1 MVSRQEVEAR
11 AEQRAAEIAEAV
23 VRLAEDRAKQ
33 EVVEC
38 QEIVTEAVGHAE
50 KAKEA
55 EVRQQLA
62 HTEVRN
68 ISQTT
73 LATSRSHLAS
83 QRLCATHRAAHV

>member
-55 EVRQQLA
+55 EVRQQHADRRSSL
-62 HTEVRN
+62 VR
-68 ISQTT
+68 T
-73 LATSRSHLAS
+73 RSGSLS
-83 QRLCATHRAAHV
+83 CAARGRPHAPS